1 MSNVNVSK
9 TDTSKANSQE
19 ALLPEDFFLK
29 HAPAEI
35 SAAKLEFFCAMIPL
49 DALTDVMIDAF
60 PKEADSADAIA
71 KDAKDREDIRNSTGA
86 EDLVRLMRRLI
97 GLRTMAF
104 FLKRL
109 LAREEEIASI
119 LKEKLLRNKNDALTD
134 NMVSFFIRAKEDPSA
149 WIREIYP
156 SIENLYVKSMLC
168 LILGFRGNAGDAA
181 FLMEQYLW
189 FLKNAPDTDYQLE
202 QGPLV
207 GLFTLNGRFR
217 KDGSAYQPP
226 KLPYFDVEKPR
237 AQKILPGGMTRRRR

>member
-1 MSNVNVSK
+1 MSNLSSK
-9 TDTSKANSQE
+9 PDSSNSGSQE
-19 ALLPEDFFLK
+19 ALLPEDFFKK
-29 HAPAEI
+29 HVPAEI

-60 PKEADSADAIA
+60 PKEADSADAIT
-71 KDAKDREDIRNSTGA
+71 KDANDREDIQSCTSA
-86 EDLVRLMRRLI
+86 EELVRLMRRLI

-109 LAREEEIASI
+109 LAREEEITPI

-134 NMVSFFIRAKEDPSA
+134 NMVSFFIRCKKDPSD
-149 WIREIYP
+149 WIRETYP
-156 SIENLYVKSMLC
+156 SIENLYVRSMLC

-181 FLMEQYLW
+181 FLKEQYFW

-217 KDGSAYQPP
+217 RDGSAYQPP

-237 AQKILPGGMTRRRR
+237 AQKILPGGMLRRQR